1 MQDIASA
8 IKIRFNTNSCQQ
20 FSKGENEKL
29 KTLVKYLKANRRAYL
44 QIIGHTCNTGSSHNN
59 MKIGTQRAIEIQQKL
74 IKLGAARTQLT
85 ALSKAYDEPLVPNT
99 TEANRAKSRR
109 VELTLLRK

>member
-1 MQDIASA
+1 M
-8 IKIRFNTNSCQQ
+8 KIR
-20 FSKGENEKL
+20 
-29 KTLVKYLKANRRAYL
+29 
-44 QIIGHTCNTGSSHNN
+44 
-59 MKIGTQRAIEIQQKL
+59 TQRAIEIQQKL

-99 TEANRAKSRR
+99 TEANRAKNRR